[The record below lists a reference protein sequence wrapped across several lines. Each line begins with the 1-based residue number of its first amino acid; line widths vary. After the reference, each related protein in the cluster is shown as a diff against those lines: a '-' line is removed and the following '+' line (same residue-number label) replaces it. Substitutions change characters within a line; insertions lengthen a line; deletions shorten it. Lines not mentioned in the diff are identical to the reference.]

1 MLFPGPRG
9 ASISIEQHGY
19 THLIAEIGLNH
30 NGSFELAKESILQA
44 VLSGASLIKLQ
55 KRTPSELS
63 TAEMLDSPFLKCP
76 AFGVT
81 QRQVRDRL
89 EFSRLNFQISQSTQ
103 ILSVLYY
110 LLRYL
115 MSPV

>member
-89 EFSRLNFQISQSTQ
+89 EFSKAEFSD
-103 ILSVLYY
+103 
-110 LLRYL
+110 LLKVRRFSRCFIIYFGI
-115 MSPV
+115 